1 MVVYER
7 QNVYAEVESESAP
20 GRRPLDSL
28 PLQGARQAI
37 AAGLKFLA
45 ARHHGRRWSSAR
57 KGHDA
62 GTTAYIAA
70 RLGELP
76 PGSFGHP
83 LRNKI
88 EDSLD
93 WLLEIQTS
101 GGGWSS
107 APEEPTDDAN
117 STAWAILALRQHGRT
132 APEPARAFLRRCRR
146 PDGAFALRPQETN
159 ASGAVNGGQLLLT
172 ALAIRALGI
181 VTSSSSDLLEESLRA
196 GSRQLSQTEGLLVCS
211 TILDWQASATPLS
224 LLNEVQQSVRR
235 LSARTALEQAL
246 LLRCLVRLRMR
257 EAWIVADEL
266 DRAQQTDGA
275 WDWDGEALT
284 SVVPAQSSFSGFE
297 GRQVISAT
305 AVSALAMRNLQPGLY
320 FGSDLPFRRLD
331 EV

>member
-1 MVVYER
+1 VGYER
-7 QNVYAEVESESAP
+7 QKMYAEVEPELVQ
-20 GRRPLDSL
+20 GRMPPDSL

-37 AAGLKFLA
+37 ETGLKFLA
-45 ARHHGRRWSSAR
+45 SRHHGRRWNSAR
-57 KGHDA
+57 KGQDA
-62 GTTAYIAA
+62 GTTAYVVA

-76 PGSFGHP
+76 HGSFGYG
-83 LRNKI
+83 LRDKI

-107 APEEPTDDAN
+107 APEEPMDDAH
-117 STAWAILALRQHGRT
+117 STAWAILAFRQHGRPT
-132 APEPARAFLRRCRR
+132 PEPARAFLRRCRR
-146 PDGAFALRPQETN
+146 PDGAFALHPQETN
-159 ASGAVNGGQLLLT
+159 VSGAADGGQLLLT
-172 ALAIRALGI
+172 ALAIRALGL

-196 GSRQLSQTEGLLVCS
+196 GSRQLSQTQGLLVCS

-224 LLNEVQQSVRR
+224 LLNEIQQSVRR

-257 EAWIVADEL
+257 ETWIVADEL
-266 DRAQQTDGA
+266 DRSQQADGA
-275 WDWDGEALT
+275 WGWDGEVLPSA
-284 SVVPAQSSFSGFE
+284 VPAESWFSGLE
-297 GRQVISAT
+297 GPHATSAT